1 MLIRSL
7 TLATVLA
14 IAGPVL
20 AANSDPSPLEQDLY
34 KARPLIV
41 IAPSTADPT
50 LRNLDQALKDPATK
64 GEFEK
69 RNLVLYS
76 IAGMM
81 GKREDKY
88 LDQQATMALIRE
100 FKFSAADTVVTQV
113 VLVGKDGEK
122 HRIEH
127 TGTVEPSAIFA
138 AVDALPEAEKAIVAP
153 TVAEQKQAAGKPA
166 ADGKPGKAE
175 KPAKPAKPAAPPKP
189 LED

>member
-7 TLATVLA
+7 TLATLLA

-20 AANSDPSPLEQDLY
+20 AANSDPKPLDPDLY

-41 IAPSTADPT
+41 IAPSPADPT
-50 LRNLDQALKDPATK
+50 LRGLNEALKDPATK
-64 GEFEK
+64 TQFDE

-81 GKREDKY
+81 GKRDGKD
-88 LDQQATMALIRE
+88 LDQQTTMALIRE

-113 VLVGKDGEK
+113 VLVGKDGVQ

-127 TGTVEPSAIFA
+127 TGTVEPKAIFD
-138 AVDALPEAEKAIVAP
+138 AVDALPVEEKAIVAP
-153 TVAEQKQAAGKPA
+153 TVAEQKQAGATPA
-166 ADGKPGKAE
+166 KDG
-175 KPAKPAKPAAPPKP
+175 KPAKPAKPSKPLPPPKP